1 MGAIRKFSTG
11 ATRDTDE
18 NKPDYE
24 SYLSP
29 IVIARYGEYM
39 LEHQRQPDGSI
50 RAGDNWAKGIPRRE
64 YVKSMWRHFLDV
76 WLWIRDFPEK
86 MREEIEDALCAII
99 FNASGLLHEILIGR
113 DAEELEDIERNRR
126 VFEDIF
132 RAEGPVADGFWTRDP
147 LYEGP
152 GEDEDDERW

>member
-39 LEHQRQPDGSI
+39 LRHQRQPDGSI
-50 RAGDNWAKGIPRRE
+50 RPGDNWAKGIPRRE

-76 WLWIRDFPEK
+76 WLWIRGFPEK

-99 FNASGLLHEILIGR
+99 FNAGGLLHEILIGR
-113 DAEELEDIERNRR
+113 DAEKLEDIERGRR
-126 VFEDIF
+126 IFEDFF
-132 RAEGPVADGFWTRDP
+132 RSEGPAADGFWTRDP

-152 GEDEDDERW
+152 SEDEDDERW